1 MRLAEVRTHYLRS
14 TSGRLWVRPPP
25 RETDK
30 YLLPGFARC
39 GDSGGGMFVYSRR
52 QGRRRA
58 FFYACTAH
66 HKRGLSVC
74 ANALK
79 VPMAAE
85 NTAILAAIE
94 NDVLRPEVVDA
105 ALTRAVEALLPKA
118 EVLDRERTVA
128 TTALATV
135 EGQVQRLTAAICASG
150 HSPALLAALQTTE
163 TRRAA
168 LEQTLATLGRQRQI
182 TDLDVPSLQRDLRHR
197 LMDWQGLLNRHVP
210 QARQILRK
218 LLPHLLT
225 LTPRIEEK
233 TRQYEFKGQASLG
246 NVLTG
251 VMDAGVRSTSG
262 AIPLGTPPFFPL
274 CARSS
279 KHP

>member
-1 MRLAEVRTHYLRS
+1 
-14 TSGRLWVRPPP
+14 
-25 RETDK
+25 
-30 YLLPGFARC
+30 
-39 GDSGGGMFVYSRR
+39 MFVYSRR

-66 HKRGLSVC
+66 HKRGPSVC

-79 VPMAAE
+79 VPMAAAD
-85 NTAILAAIE
+85 TAILAAIE
-94 NDVLRPEVVDA
+94 SDVLRPEVVDA

-135 EGQVQRLTAAICASG
+135 EGQVQRLIAAISASG

-168 LEQTLATLGRQRQI
+168 LEQTLAMLGRQRQL
-182 TDLDVPSLQRDLRHR
+182 TDPDVPSLRRDLRHR
-197 LMDWQGLLNRHVP
+197 LVDWQGLLNRHVP

-218 LLPHLLT
+218 LLPHPLT
-225 LTPRIEEK
+225 LTPRIEGK

-251 VMDAGVRSTSG
+251 VMDAGGRSTSG
-262 AIPLGTPPFFPL
+262 AIPLGTPPPANMTL
-274 CARSS
+274 RPARRRR
-279 KHP
+279 